1 MKFETNNTILALCCK
16 FYIYNLKKKIY
27 ILYNHNNIVLL
38 SFFLTIFQQSS
49 IYIKIK
55 IMS

>member
-1 MKFETNNTILALCCK
+1 MKFETNNTILTLCCK

-38 SFFLTIFQQSS
+38 SFFLTIFQQSF